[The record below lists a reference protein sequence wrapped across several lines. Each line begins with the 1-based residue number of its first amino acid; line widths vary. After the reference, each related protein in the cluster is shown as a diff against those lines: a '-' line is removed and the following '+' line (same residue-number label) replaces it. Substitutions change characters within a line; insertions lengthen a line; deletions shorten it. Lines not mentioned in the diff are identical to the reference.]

1 MQLRQPYAALLV
13 LLLLTPLVA
22 ANKPK
27 AHVISFGKT
36 MAVKLFLGPDEE
48 QTAPMKVRALYVDAK
63 PKEFVTGEVHEV
75 TDRLL
80 VVRRAYRLNN
90 NLPEEDGKSAN
101 WVWERGGWLMVDR
114 LTARVTQL
122 ALVEFDPFYSQASWF
137 RDYVAYCGVSDSG
150 EKLSAVVMQLGRKKP
165 VLKKELGTASQD
177 ESPDSA
183 CDAPLWEKK
192 PTRVTFLPKHGE
204 KQTFSIFG
212 HAWDA
217 APGSEEESLQGE
229 HGLREM
235 PMVGERKFIACAM
248 VAQGGEP
255 LLIRLLNSF

>member
-1 MQLRQPYAALLV
+1 MQSRKLSAALVV
-13 LLLLTPLVA
+13 LLLLAPLA
-22 ANKPK
+22 AAEKSK
-27 AHVISFGKT
+27 VHVISFGKS

-48 QTAPMKVRALYVDAK
+48 QSVPMKVRALFVDGK
-63 PKEFVTGEVHEV
+63 PKEFVTGEAHEV
-75 TDRLL
+75 TDRLF

-90 NLPEEDGKSAN
+90 NLPDEEGKGAS

-114 LTARVTQL
+114 LTAHVTQI

-137 RDYVAYCGVSDSG
+137 RDYAAYCGVSDSG

-165 VLKKELGTASQD
+165 LLRKDLGAAGQGD
-177 ESPDSA
+177 SPDSE
-183 CDAPLWEKK
+183 CDAPAWEKK

-217 APGSEEESLQGE
+217 APGSEEE
-229 HGLREM
+229 
-235 PMVGERKFIACAM
+235 
-248 VAQGGEP
+248 
-255 LLIRLLNSF
+255 

>member
-1 MQLRQPYAALLV
+1 MRSRHICAT
-13 LLLLTPLVA
+13 LLLLLSLAPPA
-22 ANKPK
+22 AAEKSK

-36 MAVKLFLGPDEE
+36 MVVKLFLGPDEE
-48 QTAPMKVRALYVDAK
+48 HTAPMKVRALYVDAK
-63 PKEFVTGEVHEV
+63 LKEFVTGEAHEV

-90 NLPEEDGKSAN
+90 NLPEDEAKGAS

-150 EKLSAVVMQLGRKKP
+150 DKLSAVVMQLGRKKP
-165 VLKKELGTASQD
+165 VLKKELGAVSQG
-177 ESPDSA
+177 ELPDSE
-183 CDAPLWEKK
+183 CDAPSWEKK
-192 PTRVTFLPKHGE
+192 PTRVTFLPKQGA
-204 KQTFSIFG
+204 KQSFSIFE

-217 APGSEEESLQGE
+217 APGSDEE
-229 HGLREM
+229 
-235 PMVGERKFIACAM
+235 
-248 VAQGGEP
+248 
-255 LLIRLLNSF
+255 